1 MKLVVA
7 ITGSSSNH
15 LGIKFVNN
23 LPSYVQPFVIFSKS
37 SKKTLKLEKQN
48 HKIKNKKAIIYKNSD
63 LSAPISSGSFGV
75 DAFSCVPC
83 SINSLANFAN
93 GISDSLI
100 KRAFCVAMK
109 EQKKILLSPR
119 EMPFSA
125 IALSHMKKLSKLG
138 VIIAPPVIAHYANIK
153 SIDELEDFF
162 IGKWQDAL
170 GIENN
175 LYKRWGS
182 E

>member
-1 MKLVVA
+1 
-7 ITGSSSNH
+7 
-15 LGIKFVNN
+15 
-23 LPSYVQPFVIFSKS
+23 
-37 SKKTLKLEKQN
+37 
-48 HKIKNKKAIIYKNSD
+48 
-63 LSAPISSGSFGV
+63 
-75 DAFSCVPC
+75 
-83 SINSLANFAN
+83 
-93 GISDSLI
+93 
-100 KRAFCVAMK
+100 
-109 EQKKILLSPR
+109 
-119 EMPFSA
+119 MPFSA